1 MTPDDLRKWRA
12 AEGLTAKDAAALLG
26 ISERRVYYLEAGR
39 TSGGTEFTELPKL
52 IELAWQRI
60 TKLWVR

>member
-12 AEGLTAKDAAALLG
+12 AEGLTAVEAGRLLG

-39 TSGGTEFTELPKL
+39 TSWGTEFTELPKL

-60 TKLWVR
+60 TADA